1 MTPITILGIRGR
13 NGADSPLMLADDQC
27 VDAVNVDFA
36 EGGLMRRRGGSAAI
50 GVTFASGGPFAANIP
65 SLIRHVP
72 DADLTAMEL
81 WAADSSNQIA
91 RLAGGTTWT
100 EPTLAVS
107 PSGTAYNNVIGVS
120 LAGKLW
126 LYYASA
132 ENRAFVWDGST
143 VRRRGL
149 ALPAAPTV
157 ATLGGAGLTFTRYY
171 RVLYVV
177 VSGTTVVRRS
187 QPSASATLAI
197 TDDTG
202 IRVTKPAA
210 ANEGETHWEVEYS
223 DDDVTF
229 YFAARTAVGTT
240 TYDDTDATID
250 TTAAVTDDAA
260 NLPTPCFKY
269 GVAAGARL
277 LQAGAYLT
285 SSSAGS
291 TFIPLANEVYWTP
304 INGATDVGDLERQPI
319 AYRVSLDHP
328 VIGLSEA
335 INGVHY
341 AFGPT
346 AYSALISTNL
356 PGEGAFQRITESMSV
371 GCIRHQTIVSAVD
384 ELGRPAVYFLSQ
396 QGPCRIGVQGLQY
409 LGTDI
414 EDLWDGVN
422 LSTATIAG
430 HGVYYADRRQVWFW
444 VTETS
449 QGAGAAP
456 TLGLIFDTR
465 LGRSEGAL
473 VRGGWSTQTT
483 LAYGSW
489 ASAMFS
495 TSIAASMGVREKPVT
510 SGSTIVRWD
519 TGTDDNGTDFQA
531 YLDTKEYAPAGIGT
545 NCSVTEGFLVGEAS
559 PTALATVTLRT
570 DFGRRDTVQETV
582 ILAPEQ
588 TETHVQVTLA
598 TLRASGIGTFRVRI
612 GDAAVAD
619 PGFGTLDAVV
629 LHVEPVE
636 RR

>member
-1 MTPITILGIRGR
+1 MPPLLITGIRGR
-13 NGADSPLMLADDQC
+13 NGSDAPIALPDDQC
-27 VDAVNVDFA
+27 CDAVNVDFA

-50 GVTFASGGPFAANIP
+50 GLTFGIGGPFAANIT

-72 DADLTAMEL
+72 AADLTAMEL

-91 RLAGGTTWT
+91 RLAGAATWT
-100 EPTLAVS
+100 EPTLAVAL
-107 PSGTAYNNVIGVS
+107 SGTAYNNVIGVS

-126 LYYASA
+126 LYYESA

-143 VRRRGL
+143 VRRRGM
-149 ALPAAPTV
+149 AQPAVPTL
-157 ATLGGAGLTFTRYY
+157 ATLGAAGLTFTRYY
-171 RVLYVV
+171 RVLFVDATG
-177 VSGTTVVRRS
+177 GTVIRRS
-187 QPSASATLAI
+187 QPSTSASLAI
-197 TDDTG
+197 TDDSG
-202 IRVTKPAA
+202 IRVTRPTAA
-210 ANEGETHWEVEYS
+210 SEGETHWEVEYS

-229 YFAARTAVGTT
+229 YFASRIAIATT
-240 TYDDTDATID
+240 TYDDTDATVD
-250 TTAAVTDDAA
+250 TTEAVTDDAA

-277 LQAGAYLT
+277 LQAGAHMST
-285 SSSAGS
+285 AGS

-304 INGATDVGDLERQPI
+304 INGASDVGDLERQPV

-384 ELGRPAVYFLSQ
+384 ELGRPALYFLSQ

-430 HGVYYADRRQVWFW
+430 HGVYYADRHQVWFW

-495 TSIAASMGVREKPVT
+495 TSIAASMGVRQKPLS
-510 SGSTIVRWD
+510 SGSLIVQWD

-531 YLDTKEYAPAGIGT
+531 YLDTKEYTPAGLGR
-545 NCSVTEGFLVGEAS
+545 NASFTEAHIVGEAS
-559 PTALATVTLRT
+559 ATALVSITART
-570 DFGRRDTVQETV
+570 DFGKETSENALV
-582 ILAPEQ
+582 SLAPEQ
-588 TETHVQVTLA
+588 NETHVQRKADGLQ
-598 TLRASGIGTFRVRI
+598 ASGFGSIRFRI
-612 GDAAVAD
+612 GDAGAAD
-619 PGFGTLDAVV
+619 PGFGTIDAVLV
-629 LHVEPVE
+629 PMQPAEP
-636 RR
+636 R